1 MTVLGALA
9 GLTPEAVRSA
19 VALVTHGIVVDLSIP
34 LDPDVLP
41 RGDPAFHHAFDRT
54 DVMTPEQWSARVDS
68 GADAFHLDAI
78 SGSIHQGTHID
89 GLVHVVNDGR
99 VYDGREAEAARTDQ
113 GWIFGG
119 IETVPPIVTRGVL
132 IDLLP
137 GRDGRHLTG
146 SEEVTVGDVDAA
158 MATSG
163 TTVRPGDAVLLRT
176 GKIRELSTSRETFLD
191 AQPGIGVDAAIRL
204 ADAGMAVF
212 GSDTGGTEPQ
222 PVLDWSRTV
231 HVELLTR
238 RGIHLVEWMDL
249 DPLASALAEHDRTDF
264 LFIAVPLRI
273 RGATGSW
280 VRPIALI

>member
-1 MTVLGALA
+1 MTMLGALA
-9 GLTPEAVRSA
+9 GLTPAAVRA
-19 VALVTHGIVVDLSIP
+19 AAALVTDGIVIDLSIP
-34 LDPDVLP
+34 LDGDILP
-41 RGDPAFHHAFDRT
+41 RGDPEFHRPFDRT
-54 DVMTPEQWSARVDS
+54 DVMTPEQWSERVDS
-68 GADAFHLDAI
+68 GVDAFHLDAV

-99 VYDGREAEAARTDQ
+99 VYDGHEAATARTDR
-113 GWIFGG
+113 GWTFAG

-132 IDLLP
+132 IDLLHA
-137 GRDGRHLTG
+137 RDGRPLTG
-146 SEEVTVGDVDAA
+146 SEEVTVADVDAA
-158 MATSG
+158 LAASREA
-163 TTVRPGDAVLLRT
+163 VRPGDAVLLRT
-176 GKIRELSTSRETFLD
+176 GKMRELSTARETFLD
-191 AQPGIGVDAAIRL
+191 AQPGIGVDAAIHL

-222 PVLDWSRTV
+222 PVVDWTRTV

-249 DPLASALAEHDRTDF
+249 DPLATTLAEHGRTDF